1 MKRFYDNL
9 IRYGSSITNFKVLYS
24 TDLCLMVCDSKK
36 KVTDEHLKQVLH
48 FEDLFSGFEQG
59 LYRIP
64 EEIQKE
70 CCLYFQKYKG
80 HMCKWCASSKVSA
93 QEDKAKEKA

>member
-9 IRYGSSITNFKVLYS
+9 IRYGSSIINYKVLYV
-24 TDLCLMVCDSKK
+24 TDYCLMVCDAKK
-36 KVTDEHLKQVLH
+36 KVSEEHLKQTLH
-48 FEDLFSGFEQG
+48 FEDLFSGFENG

-80 HMCKWCASSKVSA
+80 HMCKWCASKLSA
-93 QEDKAKEKA
+93 LEDKDTEKA